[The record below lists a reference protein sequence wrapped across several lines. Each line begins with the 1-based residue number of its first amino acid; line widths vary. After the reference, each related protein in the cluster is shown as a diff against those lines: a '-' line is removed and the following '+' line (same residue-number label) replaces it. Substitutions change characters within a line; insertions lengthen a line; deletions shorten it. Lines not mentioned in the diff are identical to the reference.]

1 MESKFRM
8 WKRGREKRQTTEIRK
23 KERREWLLLD
33 GKGKMELV
41 EAGNDAIIKRT
52 GLPAC
57 DLRKLDPLLSYPS
70 ILLGCER
77 AVVINLE
84 HVKAVITVQT
94 VLLFNSR
101 DPSITLFVHELQ
113 AWILRHHQDSSS
125 SKHHVHPDAI
135 NILPFELVALEGCLR
150 SACNKL
156 VKDEGQLDDV
166 EKLHTLLE
174 TYFVQMDGTLNKLWT
189 EYLRKKEAD
198 IIRTRDYQHD
208 KFYMLGLI
216 LCTASLVLD
225 LSLKEYLRKKEADII
240 STRNYQHC
248 K

>member
-135 NILPFELVALEGCLR
+135 NILPIELVALEGCLR

-156 VKDEGQLDDV
+156 VKDVSHSLFSSFY
-166 EKLHTLLE
+166 LLP
-174 TYFVQMDGTLNKLWT
+174 TISLYYYLNFSHSTNSHRQRRLS
-189 EYLRKKEAD
+189 R
-198 IIRTRDYQHD
+198 R
-208 KFYMLGLI
+208 
-216 LCTASLVLD
+216 LVLSLTWLRF
-225 LSLKEYLRKKEADII
+225 LSLLSI
-240 STRNYQHC
+240 
-248 K
+248 

>member
-1 MESKFRM
+1 
-8 WKRGREKRQTTEIRK
+8 
-23 KERREWLLLD
+23 
-33 GKGKMELV
+33 MELV

-156 VKDEGQLDDV
+156 VKDAETFEHEARSVFDMVTFFILTFNLKRFGQIKIQLV
-166 EKLHTLLE
+166 
-174 TYFVQMDGTLNKLWT
+174 
-189 EYLRKKEAD
+189 D
-198 IIRTRDYQHD
+198 IIELLRRKISQTECGTNLFWILD
-208 KFYMLGLI
+208 K
-216 LCTASLVLD
+216 
-225 LSLKEYLRKKEADII
+225 
-240 STRNYQHC
+240 
-248 K
+248 